1 MSTRVKKWKRTVV
14 LMLCVLTV
22 LGMCQN
28 VVAAPDREEGNGS
41 GTVSG
46 DDIGPG
52 NGSSD
57 LGELSG
63 EMLSGVSSDIS
74 ISGVK
79 VSGTKAGGNVEISF
93 TATGNKNRKKKY
105 EVDRIERVYPV
116 LNEGFPFAMED
127 EAYRVTSGS
136 GNSVHC
142 SYRFRAK
149 DTLETGYYL
158 AGFTVVYS
166 RCGTDGNATVYD
178 SEYYVNKD
186 VSVKLK
192 GKKSS
197 GSSSDNPAQE
207 DPASDGDISLKM
219 SGTPHGSYGGK
230 CRVAFTAYSS
240 KYKITDVVP
249 AIGEGFPF
257 ESTSAAYRVTHSK
270 GTKKLKCRY
279 TFRVKKD
286 VADGY
291 QAITFKITYLKGKT
305 PVTADKTVNVRLK
318 GKKPKEAAA
327 GANDKKSTPRV
338 MVTGYDTD
346 VKKITPNSKFNLK
359 LHIKNNAS
367 QAVKNV
373 KFTLSTANG
382 EFLPVSG
389 ASTAYVE
396 SIGAKGTV
404 TISFKMKAAA
414 SLGSRSYPMTIKAE
428 YEDGKAN
435 AFDSQDNVSIPV
447 TLKDRISL
455 TEMTPPDVLS
465 VGGEGDLAFS
475 INNMGAGTLNNV
487 TVQCKG
493 DGVDSEETFVGN
505 IAAGA
510 SGYANVP
517 LTGVE
522 ATPEDSDGECTI
534 VISYENSAGDSN
546 TYEEKVPIF
555 VEDDMDKGMD
565 SEEDMEI
572 MEGEEGDRSGGISP
586 LFIVIPAVVVLIIA
600 AVVVHHIWKKKRL
613 KKEEELIDD
622 ELL

>member
-1 MSTRVKKWKRTVV
+1 MSTRMKKWRKTAALV
-14 LMLCVLTV
+14 LCVLATFGV
-22 LGMCQN
+22 CQN
-28 VVAAPDREEGNGS
+28 AAAAPVQEESKGS
-41 GTVSG
+41 GTISG
-46 DDIGPG
+46 EDMPG
-52 NGSSD
+52 NGGAD
-57 LGELSG
+57 EGDQNGELFAG
-63 EMLSGVSSDIS
+63 ASSDIS

-79 VSGTKAGGNVEISF
+79 VNGAKAGGKVEISF
-93 TATGNKNRKKKY
+93 TATGNKNRKKNY
-105 EVDRIERVYPV
+105 EVERIERIYPV

-127 EAYRVTSGS
+127 EAYRVTAGS

-142 SYRFRAK
+142 SYQFQAK

-158 AGFTVVYS
+158 TGFTVVYS
-166 RCGTDGNATVYD
+166 RRATDGSTAVYD

-186 VSVKLK
+186 VSVKLT
-192 GKKSS
+192 GKKS
-197 GSSSDNPAQE
+197 GGEVDSSE
-207 DPASDGDISLKM
+207 DSALDGDVSLKM
-219 SGTPHGSYGGK
+219 SGTPHGSYGGN

-249 AIGEGFPF
+249 VIGEGFPF
-257 ESTSAAYRVTHSK
+257 ESTTDAYRVTHSK

-279 TFRVKKD
+279 TFRVKED
-286 VADGY
+286 AAAGY
-291 QAITFKITYLKGKT
+291 QGITFKITYLKGKT
-305 PVTADKTVNVRLK
+305 SVTADKTIQVKLK
-318 GKKPKEAAA
+318 GKKQAAQT
-327 GANDKKSTPRV
+327 GNDKKSTPRV

-346 VKKITPNSKFNLK
+346 VKKITPNSKFDLK

-373 KFTLSTANG
+373 KFSLSTANG

-389 ASTAYVE
+389 ASTAYVDR
-396 SIGAKGTV
+396 IGAKGTV
-404 TISFKMKAAA
+404 TISFKMKASA

-475 INNMGAGTLNNV
+475 INNMGAGSLKNV

-493 DGVDSEETFVGN
+493 DGVESEETFVGN

-522 ATPEDSDGECTI
+522 ATPEDSDGECAI
-534 VISYENSAGDSN
+534 VISYENSSGESS
-546 TYEEKVPIF
+546 TYEENVTIF
-555 VEDDMDKGMD
+555 VEDEMDEMD
-565 SEEDMEI
+565 EMYEMDGEDDME
-572 MEGEEGDRSGGISP
+572 MMGEEYEDGGISP
-586 LFIVIPAVVVLIIA
+586 LFIVIPIVVVLIIA
-600 AVVVHHIWKKKRL
+600 GVIVHHILKKKRL

>member
-1 MSTRVKKWKRTVV
+1 MEKNSSTCIV
-14 LMLCVLTV
+14 CVGCFRDLPQC
-22 LGMCQN
+22 G
-28 VVAAPDREEGNGS
+28 RSEEGNGS
-41 GTVSG
+41 GTISSE
-46 DDIGPG
+46 DMPG
-52 NGSSD
+52 NGGAD
-57 LGELSG
+57 EGEQNG
-63 EMLSGVSSDIS
+63 EMLAGASSDIS

-79 VSGTKAGGNVEISF
+79 VNGAKAGGRVEISF
-93 TATGNKNRKKKY
+93 TAAGNKNRKKNY
-105 EVDRIERVYPV
+105 EVERIERVYPV

-127 EAYRVTSGS
+127 EAYRVTTGS

-158 AGFTVVYS
+158 TGFTVVYS
-166 RCGTDGNATVYD
+166 RRATDGSTAVYD

-186 VSVKLK
+186 VSVKLT
-192 GKKSS
+192 GKKSGGEA
-197 GSSSDNPAQE
+197 GSSD
-207 DPASDGDISLKM
+207 DPALDGDVSLKM
-219 SGTPHGSYGGK
+219 SGTPHGSYGGN

-249 AIGEGFPF
+249 VIGEGFPF
-257 ESTSAAYRVTHSK
+257 ESTTDAYRVTHSK

-279 TFRVKKD
+279 TFRVKED
-286 VADGY
+286 AAAGY
-291 QAITFKITYLKGKT
+291 QGITFKITYLKGKT
-305 PVTADKTVNVRLK
+305 SVTADKTIQVKLK
-318 GKKPKEAAA
+318 GKKQAEQT
-327 GANDKKSTPRV
+327 GNDKKSTPRV

-346 VKKITPNSKFNLK
+346 VKKITPNSKFQLK

-373 KFTLSTANG
+373 KFSLSTANG

-389 ASTAYVE
+389 ASTAYVDR
-396 SIGAKGTV
+396 IGAKGTV
-404 TISFKMKAAA
+404 TISFKMKASA

-475 INNMGAGTLNNV
+475 INNMGAGSLNNV

-493 DGVDSEETFVGN
+493 DGVESEETFVGN

-522 ATPEDSDGECTI
+522 ATPEDSDGECVI
-534 VISYENSAGDSN
+534 VISYENSSGESS
-546 TYEEKVPIF
+546 TYEENVAIF
-555 VEDDMDKGMD
+555 VQDEMDEMDMEDDMEM
-565 SEEDMEI
+565 M
-572 MEGEEGDRSGGISP
+572 GEEEVGGGISP
-586 LFIVIPAVVVLIIA
+586 LFLVIPVVVVLIIA
-600 AVVVHHIWKKKRL
+600 GVIVHRVLKKKRL

>member
-1 MSTRVKKWKRTVV
+1 MKV
-14 LMLCVLTV
+14 
-22 LGMCQN
+22 
-28 VVAAPDREEGNGS
+28 NGA
-41 GTVSG
+41 
-46 DDIGPG
+46 
-52 NGSSD
+52 
-57 LGELSG
+57 
-63 EMLSGVSSDIS
+63 
-74 ISGVK
+74 
-79 VSGTKAGGNVEISF
+79 KAGGRVEISF
-93 TATGNKNRKKKY
+93 TAAGNKNRKKNY
-105 EVDRIERVYPV
+105 EVERIERVYPV

-127 EAYRVTSGS
+127 EAYRVTTGS

-158 AGFTVVYS
+158 TGFTVVYS
-166 RCGTDGNATVYD
+166 RRATDGSTAVYD

-186 VSVKLK
+186 VSVKLT
-192 GKKSS
+192 GKKSGGEA
-197 GSSSDNPAQE
+197 GSSD
-207 DPASDGDISLKM
+207 DPALDGDVSLKM
-219 SGTPHGSYGGK
+219 SGTPHGSYGGN

-249 AIGEGFPF
+249 VIGEGFPF
-257 ESTSAAYRVTHSK
+257 ESTTDAYRVTHSK

-279 TFRVKKD
+279 TFRVKED
-286 VADGY
+286 AAAGY
-291 QAITFKITYLKGKT
+291 QGITFKITYLKGKT
-305 PVTADKTVNVRLK
+305 SVTADKTIQVKLK
-318 GKKPKEAAA
+318 GKKQAEQT
-327 GANDKKSTPRV
+327 GNDKKSTPRV

-346 VKKITPNSKFNLK
+346 VKKITPNSKFQLK

-373 KFTLSTANG
+373 KFSLSTANG

-389 ASTAYVE
+389 ASTAYVDR
-396 SIGAKGTV
+396 IGAKGTV
-404 TISFKMKAAA
+404 TISFKMKASA

-475 INNMGAGTLNNV
+475 INNMGAGSLNNV

-493 DGVDSEETFVGN
+493 DGVESEETFVGN

-522 ATPEDSDGECTI
+522 ATPEDSDGECVI
-534 VISYENSAGDSN
+534 VISYENSSGESS
-546 TYEEKVPIF
+546 TYEENVAIF
-555 VEDDMDKGMD
+555 VQDEMDEMDMEDDMEM
-565 SEEDMEI
+565 M
-572 MEGEEGDRSGGISP
+572 GEEEVGGGISP
-586 LFIVIPAVVVLIIA
+586 LFLVIPVVVVLIIA
-600 AVVVHHIWKKKRL
+600 GVIVHRVLKKKRL

>member
-1 MSTRVKKWKRTVV
+1 MSTRMKKWRKTAALV
-14 LMLCVLTV
+14 LCVLAV
-22 LGMCQN
+22 FGIYHSAA
-28 VVAAPDREEGNGS
+28 AAPVQEEGNGS
-41 GTVSG
+41 GTISSE
-46 DDIGPG
+46 DMPG
-52 NGSSD
+52 NGGAD
-57 LGELSG
+57 EGEQNG
-63 EMLSGVSSDIS
+63 EMLAGASSDIS

-79 VSGTKAGGNVEISF
+79 VNGAKAGGRVEISF
-93 TATGNKNRKKKY
+93 TAAGNKNRKKNY
-105 EVDRIERVYPV
+105 EVERIERVYPV

-127 EAYRVTSGS
+127 EAYRVTTGS

-158 AGFTVVYS
+158 TGFTVVYS
-166 RCGTDGNATVYD
+166 RRATDGSTAVYD

-186 VSVKLK
+186 VSVKLT
-192 GKKSS
+192 GKKSGGEA
-197 GSSSDNPAQE
+197 GSSD
-207 DPASDGDISLKM
+207 DPALDGDVSLKM
-219 SGTPHGSYGGK
+219 SGTPHGSYGGN

-249 AIGEGFPF
+249 VIGEGFPF
-257 ESTSAAYRVTHSK
+257 ESTTDAYRVTHSK

-279 TFRVKKD
+279 TFRVKED
-286 VADGY
+286 AAAGY
-291 QAITFKITYLKGKT
+291 QGITFKITYLKGKT
-305 PVTADKTVNVRLK
+305 SVTADKTIQVKLK
-318 GKKPKEAAA
+318 GKKQAEQT
-327 GANDKKSTPRV
+327 GNDKKSTPRV

-346 VKKITPNSKFNLK
+346 VKKITPNSKFQLK

-373 KFTLSTANG
+373 KFSLSTANG

-389 ASTAYVE
+389 ASTAYVDR
-396 SIGAKGTV
+396 IGAKGTV
-404 TISFKMKAAA
+404 TISFKMKVSA

-475 INNMGAGTLNNV
+475 INNMGAGSLNNV

-493 DGVDSEETFVGN
+493 DGVESEETFVGN

-510 SGYANVP
+510 SCYANVP

-522 ATPEDSDGECTI
+522 ATPEDSDGECVI
-534 VISYENSAGDSN
+534 VISYENSSGESS
-546 TYEEKVPIF
+546 TYEENVAIF
-555 VEDDMDKGMD
+555 VQDEMDEMDMEDDMEM
-565 SEEDMEI
+565 M
-572 MEGEEGDRSGGISP
+572 GEEEVGGGISP
-586 LFIVIPAVVVLIIA
+586 LFLVIPVVVVLIIA
-600 AVVVHHIWKKKRL
+600 GVIVHRVLKKKRL